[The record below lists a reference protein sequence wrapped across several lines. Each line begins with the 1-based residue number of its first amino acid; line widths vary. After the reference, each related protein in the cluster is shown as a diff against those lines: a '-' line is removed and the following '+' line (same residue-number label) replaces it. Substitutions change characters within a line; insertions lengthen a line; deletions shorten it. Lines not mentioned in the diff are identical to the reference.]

1 MNMSAKN
8 DNWDQE
14 YTPKSKKYFLVSC
27 DLLLYLSIY
36 EKQSHLQLYMLQNCT
51 KKILSKSVFL
61 SLQHSERDGE
71 AETKMMDTRE
81 RGRGNALRTKG
92 RFILRRAT
100 NTNTTNNT
108 SPKWAHDKF
117 QATDNDEGEQQ
128 GEDVER
134 DQ

>member
-1 MNMSAKN
+1 M
-8 DNWDQE
+8 
-14 YTPKSKKYFLVSC
+14 
-27 DLLLYLSIY
+27 
-36 EKQSHLQLYMLQNCT
+36 
-51 KKILSKSVFL
+51 

-71 AETKMMDTRE
+71 GERKLMNTRGC
-81 RGRGNALRTKG
+81 GRGNIVRTKG

-117 QATDNDEGEQQ
+117 QATDDEGEQQ
-128 GEDVER
+128 GDDVEQ

>member
-1 MNMSAKN
+1 M
-8 DNWDQE
+8 
-14 YTPKSKKYFLVSC
+14 
-27 DLLLYLSIY
+27 
-36 EKQSHLQLYMLQNCT
+36 
-51 KKILSKSVFL
+51 
-61 SLQHSERDGE
+61 SLQHSEREGE
-71 AETKMMDTRE
+71 AEKKMMDTRGRG

-117 QATDNDEGEQQ
+117 QATDDDEGEQQ
-128 GEDVER
+128 GEDVEQ

>member
-1 MNMSAKN
+1 M
-8 DNWDQE
+8 
-14 YTPKSKKYFLVSC
+14 
-27 DLLLYLSIY
+27 
-36 EKQSHLQLYMLQNCT
+36 
-51 KKILSKSVFL
+51 

-71 AETKMMDTRE
+71 GERKLMNTRGC
-81 RGRGNALRTKG
+81 GRGNIVRTRG

-117 QATDNDEGEQQ
+117 QATDDEGEQQ
-128 GEDVER
+128 GDDVEQ